1 MIHDESKNVL
11 GENMSI
17 SQKDSVVNEVKSV
30 LGTNFNSSLPARDQ
44 LTDDQLKIVKA
55 NIVSGIVA
63 GSVDFKKETT
73 DEKEIARYVSGMV
86 SNHLRKSKD
95 LNGGNAYAPQS
106 TGRGSRDPQISELNK
121 LAKTYTEGT
130 EEFDQIMSAIES
142 RKVELNAERTSAAKE
157 RKKVKELSSINMD
170 VLPEGLK
177 DLATNLV
184 SEANA
189 Q

>member
-1 MIHDESKNVL
+1 M
-11 GENMSI
+11 
-17 SQKDSVVNEVKSV
+17 SQKDAVVSEVKAI
-30 LGTNFNSSLPARDQ
+30 LGSSFDPSQPAREQ
-44 LTDDQLKIVKA
+44 LSDEQLKTIKS
-55 NIVSGIVA
+55 NIVSNILN

-95 LNGGNAYAPQS
+95 LNGGNSYSPQS

-121 LAKTYTEGT
+121 LLKTYTEGT
-130 EEFDQIMSAIES
+130 EEFNQIVTAIES
-142 RKVELNAERTSAAKE
+142 RKTELASERAAAAKE
-157 RKKVKELSSINMD
+157 RKKAKELSSINMD

-177 DLATNLV
+177 GLASNLV
-184 SEANA
+184 GEVNA